1 MSTETGSR
9 SSSRDKKHREP
20 DHTPGR
26 WTALLEKLHGK
37 MILARRVRR
46 LAGSIAEM
54 LPEIATV
61 VDVGCGDGRITK
73 LISIQKPRIVSE
85 GYDVRIRPEAVIPVH
100 SFDGQHLPLEENA
113 VDAVIIVD
121 VLHHTEAPMLLM
133 REAYRVT
140 RKFII
145 IKNHRLNRPC
155 AELILRFMDW
165 IGNRTRNIVLPYNY
179 WPEERWQA
187 AWSEIEL
194 HVDHYQTDLCLY
206 PWPANLV
213 IERGLHFLV
222 RLAK

>member
-1 MSTETGSR
+1 MSTETGFR
-9 SSSRDKKHREP
+9 PSSRDGKHIESN
-20 DHTPGR
+20 HKPGR
-26 WTALLEKLHGK
+26 WTALLEKLHGQ
-37 MILARRVRR
+37 MVLARRVRR
-46 LAGSIAEM
+46 LAGSIAEL
-54 LPEIATV
+54 LPDTATV

-73 LISIQKPRIVSE
+73 LISIQKPGIVLE

-100 SFDGQHLPLEENA
+100 PFDGLHLPLEENT
-113 VDAVIIVD
+113 VDAVIFVD
-121 VLHHTEAPMLLM
+121 VLHHTEAPMLLL

-145 IKNHRLNRPC
+145 IKDHRLNRPC

-179 WPEERWQA
+179 WSEERWRA
-187 AWSEIEL
+187 VWSEIGM
-194 HVDHYQTDLCLY
+194 HVDHCQTNLCLY

-213 IERGLHFLV
+213 FERGLHFLV